1 MSKKI
6 FRGIL
11 LNGESKKLINEIK
24 EHYYNIIEKFNI
36 SNISFNNSDIKL
48 KDYIDEILFKSNL
61 AKIPFDLKQE
71 ISDFFIH
78 NEKEQDEMRK
88 KIIQT
93 HKYII
98 YILFEYF
105 LELNIKDKYKN
116 LHELFYIIDP
126 KEKNNMLE
134 YLYGILIYRVKNG
147 GNIKKIFKKY

>member
-1 MSKKI
+1 MKV
-6 FRGIL
+6 FNGIL
-11 LNGESKKLINEIK
+11 LKGESKKLINEIK

-36 SNISFNNSDIKL
+36 SNIGFNNSDIKL
-48 KDYIDEILFKSNL
+48 KEYIDEILFKSNL
-61 AKIPFDLKQE
+61 SEEIPFDLKTK
-71 ISDFFIH
+71 ISDFFIDY
-78 NEKEQDEMRK
+78 EKEQDEMRK

-105 LELNIKDKYKN
+105 LKLNIKDKYKN

-134 YLYGILIYRVKNG
+134 YLYGMLIYRVKNG
-147 GNIKKIFKKY
+147 GNSKKCLKKY